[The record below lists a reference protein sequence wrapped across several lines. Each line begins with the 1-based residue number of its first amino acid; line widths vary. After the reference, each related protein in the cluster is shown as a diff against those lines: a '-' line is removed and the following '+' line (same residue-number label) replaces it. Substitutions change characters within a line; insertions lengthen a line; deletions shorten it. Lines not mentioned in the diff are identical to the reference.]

1 MHTVFKFRL
10 HCLGLA
16 ITALMAGCATQHPSF
31 NGASDAGVPGPGPK
45 GVTTTTAEARSNEAA
60 SNRALGEAAAAKPR
74 QKVFPGN
81 DKVVELQAR
90 RSVGAKGEAIS
101 LNFDRAPLADVVHSI
116 LGDILKKPY
125 SIEAELPGEVTLR
138 TARPVPLADVGMV
151 LESTLSVRGLGMVTD
166 AAGTVHIGP
175 GDALKAIPAG
185 LGQSVGRSVSVVP
198 LQHIGARE
206 MADILKP
213 MAAADAI
220 LRVDTVR
227 NLLMLQGNQAQTE
240 TWLDLVYTFDVDS
253 LAGMSVGVFPLE
265 NADAKEMAKI
275 LEMVTAKGE
284 NPLEGVY
291 RIVPIERLNSL
302 LVIVPRRH
310 LLESVK
316 QWIERID
323 QSSDSALLPQLH
335 VYPVQKG
342 SAIQLS
348 KVLGAIYGGKTGSSD
363 ASRGALAPGLNSA
376 TASTNRNSIPSAQAG
391 ATSTSTASRPST
403 LTSSG
408 TGGLTGATSAAA
420 GATTS
425 PATGAV
431 SSTGPATIDLDGDV
445 RIVADDSTNTLLV
458 YAPKRAYQR
467 IESALRQLDVS
478 PAQVLIEATI
488 VEVTLNDTLQYG
500 LQWYFSDTLGGRL
513 AGKTGVG
520 TLTTGTS
527 SATPSKVLPGF
538 NYTISDS
545 AGGIR
550 AVLNALSSE
559 TGLKVVSSPS
569 LLVLDNQ
576 SAEIRVGNQQPIL
589 SATTTSTVGNVTQ
602 SVTYK
607 DTGVLLRV
615 TPRVNSGGVVTLDI
629 AQEVTDVGAIDQATN
644 QRSFLQRS
652 LQSRISVPSGQTAV
666 LGGLIKDNTS
676 NSRAGLPLLSQI
688 PIIGAAFGST
698 EKKVDRT
705 ELLVILTPRVLE
717 NSQQLKEVSD
727 EIRTRMLGVGHGVV
741 AK

>member
-16 ITALMAGCATQHPSF
+16 IAALMAGCATPHQSF
-31 NGASDAGVPGPGPK
+31 NGEVVAGVPGPGAK
-45 GVTTTTAEARSNEAA
+45 GVAAVTTTADV
-60 SNRALGEAAAAKPR
+60 RANDAAAKPR

-125 SIEAELPGEVTLR
+125 SIEAELSGEVTLR
-138 TARPVPLADVGMV
+138 TARPVPLVDVGMV

-198 LQHIGARE
+198 LQYIGARE

-220 LRVDTVR
+220 LKVDTVR

-275 LEMVTAKGE
+275 LEMLTAKGD

-348 KVLGAIYGGKTGSSD
+348 KVLGAIYGGKAGSSD
-363 ASRGALAPGLNSA
+363 ASRGALAPGLSSA
-376 TASTNRNSIPSAQAG
+376 SASSNRS
-391 ATSTSTASRPST
+391 STASGQAAAASTSISARPST

-408 TGGLTGATSAAA
+408 TGGLTSGAS
-420 GATTS
+420 ATTTAATPS
-425 PATGAV
+425 ATGAAA
-431 SSTGPATIDLDGDV
+431 STGPATIDLDGDV

-550 AVLNALSSE
+550 AVLNALSAE
-559 TGLKVVSSPS
+559 TGMKVVSSPS

-576 SAEIRVGNQQPIL
+576 SAEIRVGNQVPIL
-589 SATTTSTVGNVTQ
+589 SGTTTSTVGSVTQ
-602 SVTYK
+602 TVTFK

-615 TPRVNSGGVVTLDI
+615 TPRVNTGGVVTLDI
-629 AQEVTDVGAIDQATN
+629 TQEVTDVGVVDKVTN
-644 QRSFLQRS
+644 QPSFMQRA

-698 EKKVDRT
+698 TKAVDRT

-727 EIRTRMLGVGHGVV
+727 EIRSRMLGVGNGVV

>member
-31 NGASDAGVPGPGPK
+31 NGVSDAGMSGPGSK
-45 GVTTTTAEARSNEAA
+45 GVTTATAEAIPNEAA
-60 SNRALGEAAAAKPR
+60 SNRAGEAAAAKPR

-198 LQHIGARE
+198 LQYIGARE

-220 LRVDTVR
+220 LKVDTVR

-275 LEMVTAKGE
+275 LEMVTAKGD

-348 KVLGAIYGGKTGSSD
+348 KVLGAIYGGKSGSSD
-363 ASRGALAPGLNSA
+363 ASRGALAPGLSSA
-376 TASTNRNSIPSAQAG
+376 SASTNRNSSTSAQAG

-408 TGGLTGATSAAA
+408 TGGLTGATSAAT
-420 GATTS
+420 GAAAS
-425 PATGAV
+425 PATGGV

-550 AVLNALSSE
+550 AVLNALSAE
-559 TGLKVVSSPS
+559 TGMKVVSSPS

-576 SAEIRVGNQQPIL
+576 SAEIRVGNQVPIL
-589 SATTTSTVGNVTQ
+589 SGTTTSTVGSVTQ
-602 SVTYK
+602 TVTFK

-615 TPRVNSGGVVTLDI
+615 TPRVNTGGVVTLDI
-629 AQEVTDVGAIDQATN
+629 TQEVTDVGVVDKVTN
-644 QRSFLQRS
+644 QPSFMQRA

-698 EKKVDRT
+698 TKAVDRT

>member
-16 ITALMAGCATQHPSF
+16 ITALVAGCATPHQSF
-31 NGASDAGVPGPGPK
+31 NGAPDLGGAGSGTKDLTTITPEARTSDAVPIRVSG
-45 GVTTTTAEARSNEAA
+45 
-60 SNRALGEAAAAKPR
+60 AKSR
-74 QKVFPGN
+74 QKVFPGT

-101 LNFDRAPLADVVHSI
+101 LNFDRAPLVDVVHSI

-175 GDALKAIPAG
+175 GDSLKAIPSG
-185 LGQSVGRSVSVVP
+185 LGQAVGRGVSVVP
-198 LQHIGARE
+198 LQYIGARE

-213 MAAADAI
+213 MAPADAI
-220 LRVDTVR
+220 LKVDTVR

-275 LEMVTAKGE
+275 LEMVTAKGD

-342 SAIQLS
+342 SAMQLA
-348 KVLGAIYGGKTGSSD
+348 KVLGAIYGGKASSSD
-363 ASRGALAPGLNSA
+363 ASRGALAPGLSSVSA
-376 TASTNRNSIPSAQAG
+376 SSNRGTTASAQVG
-391 ATSTSTASRPST
+391 AASTSTSSRPST
-403 LTSSG
+403 STTSAVGTLTS
-408 TGGLTGATSAAA
+408 GANAAA
-420 GATTS
+420 GAATS
-425 PATGAV
+425 SATGGTGA
-431 SSTGPATIDLDGDV
+431 TGPATIDLDGDV

-520 TLTTGTS
+520 TLTTSTT

-589 SATTTSTVGNVTQ
+589 SSTTTSTAGNVTQ

-615 TPRVNSGGVVTLDI
+615 TPRVSSGGVVTLDI
-629 AQEVTDVGAIDQATN
+629 AQEVTDVGSIDQATS

-698 EKKVDRT
+698 EKTVDRT

-727 EIRTRMLGVGHGVV
+727 EIRTRMLGGANGVV